1 MLRIVRASNSFAVR
15 AASSDGGG
23 TADRP
28 LPPDNVRI
36 RLRLIGQMEG
46 WTATG
51 EGVLPTVR
59 RARALLAM
67 LALASPR
74 PWPRSR
80 LAEVLWAGRGDEQ
93 ARASLRQ
100 ELHRLQEA
108 LAPVRCEILSVNRD
122 QIAMLPGLV
131 WVDAQEIMLA
141 TPDQPAALALMEG
154 NLLEGLAGLNP
165 VFDQWLKT
173 ERERLRDH
181 ARDVA
186 EQLLLSQP
194 DAEPQQSIHAAQ
206 RLIRIDRAHE
216 GAWRALMRAHAV
228 RGERGLAIQAYERCR
243 AVLAEALD
251 AEPSV
256 ETLTLLRRIRGV
268 GRDAGPSGAA
278 GPITDDPLIR
288 QGRVHVGV
296 MPFDVIGLPAA
307 DHHFGPGLAEEITS
321 ALSRFRWL
329 FVVAAQSVGR
339 VAAGARDEFMVRRTL
354 GIDFLVDGTLQRSG
368 NRLRV
373 TVRLVDLRANAQV
386 VWARRF
392 DRQINDI
399 SSLQDDIA
407 SEVVAQIDPEILMI
421 EARRASVRPDVDP
434 SAYDL
439 MLRAIPLIGQLER
452 EPFMHAGRLLAE
464 AISLEPDYAT
474 AHAWYAYWHIFLI
487 GQDWGDDPAATM
499 TEAERLAERATV
511 LDPFDARALSIA
523 GHVRA
528 FLHKDLRGAAA
539 LHERA
544 LALNPNLAMAWSLS
558 AVTHAYLGDLEEAE
572 RRAARYKQLSPLDP
586 HAFFFDAFFVLIHL
600 LRHEHEAAVR
610 IGRAVTELNSS
621 FSASCKPYLAAL
633 GHLGLDQEA
642 ALVRERLLAI
652 EPDFSVDRFLATTPL
667 TRDSDRAHVALG
679 LRLAGVPG
687 QVDVPDADTGVG
699 QASSSA

>member
-1 MLRIVRASNSFAVR
+1 M
-15 AASSDGGG
+15 
-23 TADRP
+23 
-28 LPPDNVRI
+28 
-36 RLRLIGQMEG
+36 
-46 WTATG
+46 
-51 EGVLPTVR
+51 
-59 RARALLAM
+59 
-67 LALASPR
+67 
-74 PWPRSR
+74 
-80 LAEVLWAGRGDEQ
+80 
-93 ARASLRQ
+93 
-100 ELHRLQEA
+100 
-108 LAPVRCEILSVNRD
+108 
-122 QIAMLPGLV
+122 
-131 WVDAQEIMLA
+131 
-141 TPDQPAALALMEG
+141 
-154 NLLEGLAGLNP
+154 
-165 VFDQWLKT
+165 
-173 ERERLRDH
+173 
-181 ARDVA
+181 
-186 EQLLLSQP
+186 
-194 DAEPQQSIHAAQ
+194 
-206 RLIRIDRAHE
+206 
-216 GAWRALMRAHAV
+216 
-228 RGERGLAIQAYERCR
+228 
-243 AVLAEALD
+243 
-251 AEPSV
+251 
-256 ETLTLLRRIRGV
+256 
-268 GRDAGPSGAA
+268 
-278 GPITDDPLIR
+278 
-288 QGRVHVGV
+288 
-296 MPFDVIGLPAA
+296 
-307 DHHFGPGLAEEITS
+307 
-321 ALSRFRWL
+321 
-329 FVVAAQSVGR
+329 
-339 VAAGARDEFMVRRTL
+339 
-354 GIDFLVDGTLQRSG
+354 
-368 NRLRV
+368 